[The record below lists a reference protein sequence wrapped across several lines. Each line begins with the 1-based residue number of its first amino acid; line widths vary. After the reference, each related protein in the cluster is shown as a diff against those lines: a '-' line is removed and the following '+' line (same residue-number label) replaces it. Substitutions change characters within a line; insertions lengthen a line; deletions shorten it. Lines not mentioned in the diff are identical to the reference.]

1 VAFDIDA
8 NGLLEVSATDRTT
21 GRKQKVSISGGS
33 NLNEQEIKSIIEEA
47 KSKANEDR
55 KKRSVIDRK
64 NSALTLIAQAERRL
78 RDASL
83 EFGPYGA
90 ERQQR
95 AVEIAIQDVEE
106 YLDDYDPQELEIS
119 VSALQEALFGLNR
132 KFAAER
138 KTDNNPLQGI
148 KNTFGSLK
156 DELFSDDYWDDD
168 PWDNQMNRNYRNSRY
183 GNSRDDDP
191 WDNDYF
197 LKDYLSI
204 LGLSNDFDDKEL
216 KKAFRREARKWHPDL
231 NKNDLNAEER
241 FKLINE
247 AYEYLRDP
255 NKRNKNSDVNIQE
268 DYENNNFKTGFP
280 DFQDYLDSL
289 FGYEYNANNED
300 EYTDEPLDD
309 ESTNLENDE
318 FNNYEYPT
326 TSPEEPPPVKLHQ
339 DIETIIELTP
349 NEALNGASILIEL
362 EDQTMVEVDTPPFAG
377 DGWRLRLENI
387 ARGGKDHYLQ
397 LKVQT
402 ESGLR
407 IDGLRVIYKLELFP
421 HDALLGC
428 AVEVPTLDGN
438 VTLQVPPKSSTGRML
453 RLKGRGLAFEDN
465 VGDQYVEILVVIPA
479 DINDEEIALYTR
491 LQELSLSDS

>member
-1 VAFDIDA
+1 M
-8 NGLLEVSATDRTT
+8 TT
-21 GRKQKVSISGGS
+21 S
-33 NLNEQEIKSIIEEA
+33 
-47 KSKANEDR
+47 SK
-55 KKRSVIDRK
+55 
-64 NSALTLIAQAERRL
+64 
-78 RDASL
+78 
-83 EFGPYGA
+83 
-90 ERQQR
+90 
-95 AVEIAIQDVEE
+95 
-106 YLDDYDPQELEIS
+106 
-119 VSALQEALFGLNR
+119 
-132 KFAAER
+132 
-138 KTDNNPLQGI
+138 
-148 KNTFGSLK
+148 
-156 DELFSDDYWDDD
+156 
-168 PWDNQMNRNYRNSRY
+168 
-183 GNSRDDDP
+183 
-191 WDNDYF
+191 
-197 LKDYLSI
+197 KDYLSI
-204 LGLSNDFDDKEL
+204 LGLSPNFDYKEL

-255 NKRNKNSDVNIQE
+255 NRKNSADGNIQE
-268 DYENNNFKTGFP
+268 DYENNNFQTGFP

-289 FGYEYNANNED
+289 FGYEYSPKNYDEYNDDPIED
-300 EYTDEPLDD
+300 ESLNLD
-309 ESTNLENDE
+309 NDE
-318 FNNYEYPT
+318 FHNYGYPA

-349 NEALNGASILIEL
+349 DEALNGASILIEL
-362 EDQTMVEVDTPPFAG
+362 EDETVVEVDTPPFAG

-407 IDGLRVIYKLELFP
+407 IDGLRVLYKLELFP

-453 RLKGRGLAFEDN
+453 RLKGRGLTFEDN

>member
-1 VAFDIDA
+1 MIH
-8 NGLLEVSATDRTT
+8 GTMTT
-21 GRKQKVSISGGS
+21 S
-33 NLNEQEIKSIIEEA
+33 
-47 KSKANEDR
+47 SK
-55 KKRSVIDRK
+55 
-64 NSALTLIAQAERRL
+64 
-78 RDASL
+78 
-83 EFGPYGA
+83 
-90 ERQQR
+90 
-95 AVEIAIQDVEE
+95 
-106 YLDDYDPQELEIS
+106 
-119 VSALQEALFGLNR
+119 
-132 KFAAER
+132 
-138 KTDNNPLQGI
+138 
-148 KNTFGSLK
+148 
-156 DELFSDDYWDDD
+156 
-168 PWDNQMNRNYRNSRY
+168 
-183 GNSRDDDP
+183 
-191 WDNDYF
+191 
-197 LKDYLSI
+197 KDYLSI
-204 LGLSNDFDDKEL
+204 LGLSHDFDAHEL

-255 NKRNKNSDVNIQE
+255 NKRNESLDENIQQ
-268 DYENNNFKTGFP
+268 DYGNNNFSTGFP

-289 FGYEYNANNED
+289 FGYEYTPKNYE
-300 EYTDEPLDD
+300 EYDD
-309 ESTNLENDE
+309 ESLEDDSINTINDE
-318 FNNYEYPT
+318 FNNYQYPT

-339 DIETIIELTP
+339 DIETVIELTP
-349 NEALNGASILIEL
+349 DEALNGASILIEL
-362 EDQTMVEVDTPPFAG
+362 EDETVVEVDTPPFAG

-407 IDGLRVIYKLELFP
+407 IDGLRVLYKLELFP

-453 RLKGRGLAFEDN
+453 RLKGRGLTFEDN

>member
-1 VAFDIDA
+1 MVIL
-8 NGLLEVSATDRTT
+8 GMMIHGTMT
-21 GRKQKVSISGGS
+21 IS
-33 NLNEQEIKSIIEEA
+33 
-47 KSKANEDR
+47 SKN
-55 KKRSVIDRK
+55 
-64 NSALTLIAQAERRL
+64 
-78 RDASL
+78 
-83 EFGPYGA
+83 
-90 ERQQR
+90 
-95 AVEIAIQDVEE
+95 
-106 YLDDYDPQELEIS
+106 
-119 VSALQEALFGLNR
+119 
-132 KFAAER
+132 
-138 KTDNNPLQGI
+138 
-148 KNTFGSLK
+148 
-156 DELFSDDYWDDD
+156 
-168 PWDNQMNRNYRNSRY
+168 
-183 GNSRDDDP
+183 
-191 WDNDYF
+191 
-197 LKDYLSI
+197 DYLSI
-204 LGLSNDFDDKEL
+204 LGLSPDFDDKEL

-247 AYEYLRDP
+247 AYECLRDP
-255 NKRNKNSDVNIQE
+255 NNRNKRSDESNQE
-268 DYENNNFKTGFP
+268 DLENINFKTGFP

-289 FGYEYNANNED
+289 FGYEYTARNQDEYNDEYNNESFK
-300 EYTDEPLDD
+300 D
-309 ESTNLENDE
+309 ESINIDNDE

-326 TSPEEPPPVKLHQ
+326 TSPEEPPPVKLDQ

-349 NEALNGASILIEL
+349 DEALNGASILIEL
-362 EDQTMVEVDTPPFAG
+362 EDETVVEVDTPPFAG

-402 ESGLR
+402 ENGLR
-407 IDGLRVIYKLELFP
+407 IDGLRVLYKLELFP

-453 RLKGRGLAFEDN
+453 RLKGRGLTFEDN